1 VGERVGRDVWL
12 RGGFRRGFEE
22 RRRGREG
29 VRGKRRLRV
38 EVGVVCGLVRKP
50 LLGLLQG
57 KDICRRSSKL
67 RTQV

>member
-1 VGERVGRDVWL
+1 
-12 RGGFRRGFEE
+12 
-22 RRRGREG
+22 